1 MSRLQQFLYG
11 CRDSIPMIVGIL
23 PFGLIYGALA
33 SLAGLSLGQAL
44 GMSLLVYAGSA
55 QFIAISLLT
64 LGSGAV
70 VILLTTL
77 VVNLRHV
84 LYSAALQP
92 YVGRLPQRWR
102 VPVGAG
108 LRYAGDLYRYCGAGA
123 AQSTTDC
130 CSSGSR
136 CGGAAVPRLAVQAW
150 ADGGCT
156 QRYYGR
162 RTAGALQNG
171 RDCRGG
177 RVMAI
182 WLLIL
187 GMALITFAIR
197 YSLFAFPD
205 LRFPPLVR
213 QGLHYVPTAVLS
225 AIVLP
230 GMLIPDGQQ
239 WAFSLDNAYLLA
251 GLATIAIAALTRHL
265 LATIGGGLLVFFM
278 VRWLLGQL
286 PL

>member
-1 MSRLQQFLYG
+1 M
-11 CRDSIPMIVGIL
+11 D
-23 PFGLIYGALA
+23 
-33 SLAGLSLGQAL
+33 
-44 GMSLLVYAGSA
+44 
-55 QFIAISLLT
+55 T
-64 LGSGAV
+64 
-70 VILLTTL
+70 
-77 VVNLRHV
+77 
-84 LYSAALQP
+84 
-92 YVGRLPQRWR
+92 
-102 VPVGAG
+102 
-108 LRYAGDLYRYCGAGA
+108 
-123 AQSTTDC
+123 
-130 CSSGSR
+130 
-136 CGGAAVPRLAVQAW
+136 
-150 ADGGCT
+150 
-156 QRYYGR
+156 
-162 RTAGALQNG
+162 
-171 RDCRGG
+171 
-177 RVMAI
+177 

-239 WAFSLDNAYLLA
+239 WAFSLHNAYLLA

-265 LATIGGGLLVFFM
+265 LATIGGGLLVFFI